1 MHITTVWGFTDNQY
15 ALFYRER
22 VLDDS
27 GMGSGY
33 LDLGWHQTIEKC
45 TTVREEK
52 ASWIGRKKK
61 NSTVKDGT
69 HGTMIA

>member
-33 LDLGWHQTIEKC
+33 LDLGWHQTTEKC

>member
-22 VLDDS
+22 VLDAS

-33 LDLGWHQTIEKC
+33 LDLGWHQTTEKC

-52 ASWIGRKKK
+52 ASWIVRKKK

>member
-22 VLDDS
+22 ALDDF
-27 GMGSGY
+27 GMSSGY
-33 LDLGWHQTIEKC
+33 LDLGWHQTIEKG

-52 ASWIGRKKK
+52 ASRIGRKKK

>member
-15 ALFYRER
+15 ALFDRER

-33 LDLGWHQTIEKC
+33 LDLGWHQTTEKC

-52 ASWIGRKKK
+52 AS
-61 NSTVKDGT
+61 
-69 HGTMIA
+69 